1 LLRPLVSLGPLL
13 ALVVVWYSLDWLQHD
28 VLDILGYPE
37 YVGAVIGMPAVVVS
51 RVWSGTT

>member
-1 LLRPLVSLGPLL
+1 LVSLGPLL